1 MSEAQLFKCPSCG
14 APLHLAEDAE
24 TVRCPYCHNTVIV
37 PPGVRGEAETPAA
50 QKVTV
55 FTSAQS
61 LDMQEI
67 RDLQAQ
73 DQEIEAAAPAVTVD
87 GKKIGKAIGVAGISL
102 SCVVVAV
109 LVLVLGAVLVSL
121 YFAFGQNGVSLAP
134 VLTEAIPASMAS
146 VELQFGA
153 QGIGAGQLSDPRAIA
168 ADREGNIYVGDYST
182 GRLQAFDSQ
191 GGFLWLANLGEDQYI
206 QALEADPS
214 GVLLVVSRGAIRRF
228 DAASGAELQPFPNPD
243 DLSFEDLSLAPDGRL
258 AVIVDGEDIYVFD
271 ASFNQILHV
280 PQAVSAITND
290 SELDADIDIDG
301 LGNLYVLG
309 GFNSAV
315 LKYTPDGRFANR
327 ISSGGD
333 QPGQLTAP
341 SDLALDGQGRLFVSD
356 FNGVQVFAA
365 DGRYVGQFDPG
376 GAVCGLN
383 FDAQVRLYT
392 ISNLPG
398 AMRYRLNP

>member
-14 APLHLAEDAE
+14 APLHPAEDAE
-24 TVRCPYCHNTVIV
+24 TFRCPYCNNTVIV
-37 PPGVRGEAETPAA
+37 PPGMRGEAVTPAA
-50 QKVTV
+50 Q
-55 FTSAQS
+55 AS
-61 LDMQEI
+61 LG
-67 RDLQAQ
+67 
-73 DQEIEAAAPAVTVD
+73 APMVSVSTAPPVTVD
-87 GKKIGKAIGVAGISL
+87 GKKIGKAVGVVGVSL
-102 SCVVVAV
+102 TCVVVAAV
-109 LVLVLGAVLVSL
+109 LLILGAVLVSL
-121 YFAFGQNGVSLAP
+121 YFAFGQSGVSLAP
-134 VLTEAIPASMAS
+134 LLTEAVPASIAS
-146 VELQFGA
+146 VELQFGT

-168 ADREGNIYVGDYST
+168 ADRERNIYVGDYIT

-191 GGFLWLANLGEDQYI
+191 GNFLWLANLGEDQYI
-206 QALEADPS
+206 QALEADDS
-214 GVLLVVSRGAIRRF
+214 GVLLLVSRGSIRRF
-228 DAASGAELQPFPNPD
+228 DAASGAELEPFPNPD
-243 DLSFEDLSLAPDGRL
+243 NLSFEDLNLAPDGRL

-271 ASFNQILHV
+271 ASYNQILHV
-280 PQAVSAITND
+280 PQAVSSVTND

-327 ISSGGD
+327 ISSSGD

-341 SDLALDGQGRLFVSD
+341 SDLAVDGQGRLFVSD

-365 DGRYVGQFDPG
+365 DGRYVDQFDPG
-376 GAVCGLN
+376 GAVFGLN
-383 FDAQVRLYT
+383 FDAQNRLYT